1 MKVQYII
8 GMIVSFFCVT
18 FACGATYI
26 DTSGL
31 PDAQILSY
39 LQVTRGLQV
48 FPEKRLYPQREITY
62 NELAKLLTD
71 VDGNIPGV
79 TDSGSN
85 SREILQKNGIF
96 PLKIAGNAVVT
107 RQNLQI
113 ILQRWQQFNGRVG
126 GKKMP
131 ALNGK
136 SVPVTRYEAIRSVY
150 YALYGTTMPSP
161 SGWQDE
167 ERVWQKLLG
176 YYGSPANFF
185 ANGIIYRE
193 QNAVVIGV
201 YPEKREHL
209 EAIIPAAWVRSGNV
223 RIRSVVYSQQEYL
236 TQMKKVKYIL
246 KQCGDGEKYRALV
259 PNYERQQ
266 LILTVS
272 QPLRVET
279 RKVLQ
284 KNILPHM
291 LYVVAAGQGNNPQY
305 KENLRRE
312 KNRLRFVPYV
322 PGLSPEMEQAIDD
335 FQYEV
340 MR

>member
-18 FACGATYI
+18 SACGATYI

-150 YALYGTTMPSP
+150 YALYGTSMPSP

-209 EAIIPAAWVRSGNV
+209 EAIIPAAWVRAGNV

-236 TQMKKVKYIL
+236 TQMKKSEVYFKTMRRRG
-246 KQCGDGEKYRALV
+246 K
-259 PNYERQQ
+259 
-266 LILTVS
+266 VS
-272 QPLRVET
+272 GIGTEL
-279 RKVLQ
+279 
-284 KNILPHM
+284 
-291 LYVVAAGQGNNPQY
+291 
-305 KENLRRE
+305 
-312 KNRLRFVPYV
+312 
-322 PGLSPEMEQAIDD
+322 
-335 FQYEV
+335 
-340 MR
+340 